1 MIQLKGER
9 GGYQMPKI
17 VNHVD
22 RRLLIIEK
30 ALIIFARQ
38 GFYSTNYS
46 EIAQACGLSRTG
58 LYQYFP
64 NKEAVFKETVEYVV
78 NTIVVRIFS
87 IVQNKTFSS
96 SQKLQ
101 KILMIFIGVM
111 EHKEDS
117 AVLLEF
123 FICLKRRNLQLTGY
137 LEDSI
142 RSLIGAIRGL
152 FEDLEN
158 KASYLSSTAM
168 MLFTFLQSQILQ
180 PLFGDT
186 ATIEDSIATLGRL
199 VGIPKEECIDVR
211 TCPCKEVRRKI

>member
-1 MIQLKGER
+1 MIQLKEEK
-9 GGYQMPKI
+9 GGYQMPEI

-22 RRLLIIEK
+22 RRHQIIEK
-30 ALIIFARQ
+30 ALVVFARQ
-38 GFYSTNYS
+38 GFHSTNYN

-78 NTIVVRIFS
+78 DTIVVRIFS
-87 IVQNKTFSS
+87 IVQSKTFST

-123 FICLKRRNLQLTGY
+123 FICLKRRNLQLTEY

-142 RSLIGAIRGL
+142 KSLVGAIREL

-199 VGIPKEECIDVR
+199 VGIPKEDLRSRAGITSDMN
-211 TCPCKEVRRKI
+211 

>member
-9 GGYQMPKI
+9 GEYQMLKI

-30 ALIIFARQ
+30 ALVVFARQ
-38 GFYSTNYS
+38 GFHSTNYN
-46 EIAQACGLSRTG
+46 EIAKACGLSRTG

-78 NTIVVRIFS
+78 DTIVVRIFS
-87 IVQNKTFSS
+87 IVQSKTFST

-123 FICLKRRNLQLTGY
+123 FICLKRRNLELTEY

-142 RSLIGAIRGL
+142 KSLIGAIGEL

-199 VGIPKEECIDVR
+199 VGIPKED
-211 TCPCKEVRRKI
+211 RRSKAGITSDMN

>member
-1 MIQLKGER
+1 
-9 GGYQMPKI
+9 MPKI

-22 RRLLIIEK
+22 RRRLIIEK
-30 ALIIFARQ
+30 ALVIFARQ
-38 GFYSTNYS
+38 GFHSTNYN
-46 EIAQACGLSRTG
+46 EIARACGLSRTG

-78 NTIVVRIFS
+78 DTIVVRIFS
-87 IVQNKTFSS
+87 ILQIRTCST

-101 KILMIFIGVM
+101 KILMILIGM
-111 EHKEDS
+111 IEHKENS

-123 FICLKRRNLQLTGY
+123 FICLKRRNLQLTEY

-142 RSLIGAIRGL
+142 KSLIGAIREL

-158 KASYLSSTAM
+158 KASYLSSTAAL
-168 MLFTFLQSQILQ
+168 LFTYLQNQILQ

-186 ATIEDSIATLGRL
+186 ATIEDCIATLGRL
-199 VGIPKEECIDVR
+199 VEAPKEDPHPRVVVASNIN
-211 TCPCKEVRRKI
+211 